1 MHPRFLV
8 RPRRLVWLAVFL
20 GICGGS
26 PGFAEAVKDREG
38 AVRGDRALLEKN
50 ARWTYNDLEQGYAH
64 ARGTG
69 KPVLVVMRCVPCVAC
84 MGIDASVLNSVE
96 LAPLLDEFVCVRQIN
111 ANALDLERF
120 QFDYDLSFS
129 ALMMNADGTIY
140 GRFGSWAHQKN
151 AMSTDLAGFQSAL
164 RAALALH
171 RGYPANRASLA
182 GKQGGPIPFKTP
194 LEIPALAGKYQRDL
208 DWNGKVVASCVHC
221 HQIGDAI
228 RTYYREKTGRIP
240 TEWVFPQPP
249 PETVGLRM
257 AADQAAVV
265 GAVEADSPAARAGF
279 VAGDRVLTVAGQPL
293 VSPADLSWIL
303 HRSGETATLTADVER
318 AGAARPVSLRLELAS
333 GWRNRADISRRV
345 GTWGLRAMAF
355 GGLQLA
361 DLSDAERAER
371 KLPTQG
377 LALRVLHA
385 GEYGIHAAAKKAGFQ
400 KDDVLV
406 EIAGDAGRR
415 SESAWIGRLLA
426 VHGPGDR
433 VPVVVLRA
441 GERVALE
448 LPMQ

>member
-1 MHPRFLV
+1 MHPLFSA
-8 RPRRLVWLAVFL
+8 RLGRLALLIAL
-20 GICGGS
+20 GLGWGES
-26 PGFAEAVKDREG
+26 RGFAETVKDREG

-50 ARWTYNDLEQGYAH
+50 ARWTYNNLEQGYAH

-69 KPVLVVMRCVPCVAC
+69 KPVLVVLRCVPCVAC

-151 AMSTDLAGFQSAL
+151 AQSTDLAGFQSTL

-171 RGYPANRASLA
+171 RGYPANKASLA

-221 HQIGDAI
+221 HQIGEAI
-228 RTYYREKTGRIP
+228 RNYYREKTGSIP
-240 TEWVFPQPP
+240 PEWVFPQPP

-279 VAGDRVLTVAGQPL
+279 AVGDRVVGFAGQPL

-303 HRSGETATLTADVER
+303 HRSGESATLVAEVER
-318 AGAARPVSLRLELAS
+318 AGQAQPVSLRLELPS
-333 GWRNRADISRRV
+333 GWRNRADISRRA
-345 GTWGLRAMAF
+345 GTWGLRAMAL
-355 GGLQLA
+355 GGLQLV
-361 DLSDAERAER
+361 DLTDVERAER
-371 KLPTQG
+371 KLPMEG

-406 EIAGDAGRR
+406 EIEGDAARR

-426 VHGPGDR
+426 GHRPGDK
-433 VPVVVLRA
+433 VSVVVRRGA
-441 GERVALE
+441 ERIALE